1 VLYAVATCLVAVGG
15 AWLLRLDRIAKDWVL
30 VMMCH
35 WAQRHGQDAE
45 MSSQHGKHR
54 LYFRTEPKG

>member
-1 VLYAVATCLVAVGG
+1 
-15 AWLLRLDRIAKDWVL
+15 

-54 LYFRTEPKG
+54 LYFRTEPKR